1 MRIRRSAVSVLVLA
15 GLLSGC
21 KTAPKVQYEAIT
33 AEHKTLAA
41 RAEEVIR
48 QTEGTPGKEQANRL
62 RAPHCVKWLKMLKG
76 ETQAKKGE
84 LDWPIKDITRTI
96 EAAQLGVDWPR
107 PQEVKVPFTPNPVKI
122 DGKLDDP
129 AWAKAVTFND
139 VYQFNTKEKAATPKT
154 TWKIL
159 WDKKCLYLAY
169 DCVDSDIISPKIE
182 RDDQVYANDC
192 VELFLLPDF
201 RFRTYWELIIGPSG
215 SIYDS
220 IQCKNY
226 DDWGCNFR
234 TSETIQGLEVGID
247 IRGTLNQ
254 PGDQDQGYTVEVA
267 FPFSEMPGYSRTG
280 PQAGHRL
287 HFMLVRLD
295 KNGEEFKF
303 YAFQPLLSW
312 GHNIWNHARMVLA
325 E

>member
-1 MRIRRSAVSVLVLA
+1 
-15 GLLSGC
+15 
-21 KTAPKVQYEAIT
+21 VQYEPIT
-33 AEHKTLAA
+33 AEHKALAA
-41 RAEEVIR
+41 KAEEAIR

-62 RAPHCVKWLKMLKG
+62 RAPHCVNWLKMLKG
-76 ETQAKKGE
+76 EAQAKKGE
-84 LDWPIKDITRTI
+84 LDWPVKDITRTI
-96 EAAQLGVDWPR
+96 ETAQLGVDWPR
-107 PQEVKVPFTPNPVKI
+107 PQDVKVPFTPNPVKI

-129 AWAKAVTFND
+129 AWAKAATFTD
-139 VYQFNTKEKAATPKT
+139 VYQFNTKEKAAAPKT

-182 RDDQVYANDC
+182 RDDHVYANDC

-234 TSETIQGLEVGID
+234 TAETIQGLEVGID
-247 IRGTLNQ
+247 VRGTLNQ
-254 PGDQDQGYTVEVA
+254 PGDKDEGYTVEVA

-280 PQAGHRL
+280 PQAGHAL
-287 HFMLVRLD
+287 NFMLVRLD

-312 GHNIWNHARMVLA
+312 GHNIWNHAKMVLV